1 MADEEEIVEEGGDEE
16 PKSPGSGG
24 ALVQIVLT
32 AVLSGAAAFGGA
44 FFGAPK
50 LQDPEAEVD
59 EANLPGPTVPLQ
71 PFTLN
76 LLDEEGGQHAM
87 KITVALELVKEADPA
102 TFVVYLPRVRD
113 VILGYLRGLEYES
126 AKDPKQI
133 ERMSEVMLARV
144 HRIGAEQASRVLI
157 QDLVMQ

>member
-16 PKSPGSGG
+16 PKSGGKGG
-24 ALVQIVLT
+24 AIVQIALT

-50 LQDPEAEVD
+50 LQDPEAKVD

-76 LLDEEGGQHAM
+76 LLDDEGGQHAM
-87 KITVALELVKEADPA
+87 KITIALELTKEASPEA
-102 TFVVYLPRVRD
+102 FTAYVPRVRD
-113 VILGYLRGLEYES
+113 VILGYLRSLGYED
-126 AKDPKQI
+126 AKDPKRI

-144 HRIGAEQASRVLI
+144 HRIGAEQATRVLI